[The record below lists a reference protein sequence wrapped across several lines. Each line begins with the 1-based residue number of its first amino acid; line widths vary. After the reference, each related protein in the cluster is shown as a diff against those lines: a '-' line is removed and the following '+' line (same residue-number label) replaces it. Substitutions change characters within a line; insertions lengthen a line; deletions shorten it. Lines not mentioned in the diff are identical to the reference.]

1 MLLTENV
8 ITEVR
13 RSVQLLSST
22 YIVLI
27 GLLFSITMIS
37 GYYDIP
43 IASFTRDPTV
53 VLGGPSYV
61 GFISNI
67 GMLFW
72 AFAAAICLFSSVI
85 HKQGNTQT
93 TSQFLLYSGLL
104 TLWLLLDD
112 MFMLHDSFLPN
123 HLMIPEK
130 LVYLGYVIIV
140 AAYLVK
146 FRTVILNHEYVIL
159 LFAFCFFALSVLADL
174 LLAQQGIVFLF
185 EDGFKLF
192 GIVTWFIFFF
202 RTCRVYMQK
211 DRE

>member
-1 MLLTENV
+1 MRATEN
-8 ITEVR
+8 IIIQMR

-22 YIVLI
+22 YIMLG

-37 GYYDIP
+37 GYYNIP
-43 IASFTRDPTV
+43 ISSFTRDPTV

-72 AFAAAICLFSSVI
+72 AFTAAICLFSSVI
-85 HKQGNTQT
+85 HKQGNNKT

-112 MFMLHDSFLPN
+112 MFMLHDSLLPN

-130 LVYLGYVIIV
+130 LVYLGYVV
-140 AAYLVK
+140 MVLVYLVK
-146 FRTVILNHEYVIL
+146 FRTEILSHEYAT
-159 LFAFCFFALSVLADL
+159 LFIAFSFFALSVLADL
-174 LLAQQGIVFLF
+174 LLEQQGYEFLL

-202 RTCRVYMQK
+202 RTCRAYLQQEGV
-211 DRE
+211 

>member
-1 MLLTENV
+1 MLLTENIMLKV
-8 ITEVR
+8 K
-13 RSVQLLSST
+13 RSAQILSST
-22 YIVLI
+22 YIVLA

-37 GYYDIP
+37 YYYDIP
-43 IASFTRDPTV
+43 ISWFTRDPTV
-53 VLGGPSYV
+53 VLHGPSYV

-67 GMLFW
+67 GILFW
-72 AFAAAICLFSSVI
+72 AFTTAICLLSSI
-85 HKQGNTQT
+85 IRKQKYHKT

-130 LVYLGYVIIV
+130 LVYLGYVAMV
-140 AAYLVK
+140 FVYLVK
-146 FRTVILNHEYVIL
+146 FRAEILKHEYVIL
-159 LFAFCFFALSVLADL
+159 LFAFCFFSLSVLADL
-174 LLAQQGIVFLF
+174 LLEQQGYEFLL

-202 RTCRVYMQK
+202 RTCRHYLQQ
-211 DRE
+211 EES

>member
-1 MLLTENV
+1 MLSTENMLAQM
-8 ITEVR
+8 R
-13 RSVQLLSST
+13 RSVQNLSST
-22 YIVLI
+22 YIVLL
-27 GLLFSITMIS
+27 GLLFTITLIS

-43 IASFTRDPTV
+43 IAWFTRDPTV

-72 AFAAAICLFSSVI
+72 AFTAAICLFTSLI
-85 HKQGNTQT
+85 RHHNYNRI

-130 LVYLGYVIIV
+130 FVYLGYVIIV
-140 AAYLVK
+140 LAYLVK
-146 FRTVILNHEYVIL
+146 FRAEILCHEYATL
-159 LFAFCFFALSVLADL
+159 LIAFCFFALSVLADL
-174 LLAQQGIVFLF
+174 LMEQQGLVFLF

-202 RTCRVYMQK
+202 RTCRAYL
-211 DRE
+211 

>member
-1 MLLTENV
+1 MLSTENV
-8 ITEVR
+8 ITQVR

-43 IASFTRDPTV
+43 IASFTRDPTI
-53 VLGGPSYV
+53 VLGGPSYI

-67 GMLFW
+67 GILFW
-72 AFAAAICLFSSVI
+72 AFTAAICLFSSVI
-85 HKQGNTQT
+85 YKHDNNQT
-93 TSQFLLYSGLL
+93 TSQFLFYSGLL

-112 MFMLHDSFLPN
+112 MFMLHESFLPN

-130 LVYLGYVIIV
+130 LVYLGYVTIV
-140 AAYLVK
+140 LVYLVK
-146 FRTVILNHEYVIL
+146 FRTEILNYEYAT
-159 LFAFCFFALSVLADL
+159 LFIAFSFFALSVLADL
-174 LLAQQGIVFLF
+174 LLEQQGFEFLL
-185 EDGFKLF
+185 EDGLKLF

-202 RTCRVYMQK
+202 RTCRVYLQQL
-211 DRE
+211 